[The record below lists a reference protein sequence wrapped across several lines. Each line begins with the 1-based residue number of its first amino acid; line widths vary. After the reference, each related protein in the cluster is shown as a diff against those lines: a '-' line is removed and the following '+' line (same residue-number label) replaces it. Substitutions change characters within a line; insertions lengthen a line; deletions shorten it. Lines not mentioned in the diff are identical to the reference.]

1 MTDDTFEVDTN
12 NLIAHAYTQKPVE
25 FQQTFAS
32 LVSDKLAD
40 AIADKKLEV
49 AQSMF
54 SGPDDH
60 LDDDDDNAEIEDE
73 LDLDDEDE
81 EPFDDDEEELNQEE
95 E

>member
-25 FQQTFAS
+25 FQQTFAA

-54 SGPDDH
+54 AGPDDH

-73 LDLDDEDE
+73 MDL
-81 EPFDDDEEELNQEE
+81 DDDEEDYSQEE
-95 E
+95 EQDGETA